1 MLVIAAGLVL
11 GVLMIPINEAIKKRS
26 AARTIQRRVK
36 ARRLS
41 QWRRYEWRNRFEWR
55 EEPTSVMGRTTAW
68 DHHYY
73 PDNYHY

>member
-1 MLVIAAGLVL
+1 MLAAVGLVL
-11 GVLMIPINEAIKKRS
+11 GLLMIPINEAIKKRS

-41 QWRRYEWRNRFEWR
+41 QWRRYEWRNRFELS

-68 DHHYY
+68 DNDFVRHGYY
-73 PDNYHY
+73 